1 MSTQISFP
9 VKSLFRHFQAS
20 IFIVATSLC
29 CLSCAAPHASPPIH
43 PALTGEKRDVHVG
56 EGDETTS
63 SHDTPPAPVP
73 PVYKTVTISSKE
85 LALPLH
91 LAGLVEPDFGKEV
104 DVTSRIAGRVQK
116 VLVRPGDNVVKH
128 SVMAIIDSKDVTELQ
143 AELIE
148 ADSKLKIAKAHQ
160 ERERMIYEEQVE
172 RPKGLIDAQTSFK
185 EERAKRDLAETEFK
199 RVEDLYREKISSGR
213 DFNAAKS
220 ALARAQASYEQSVAD
235 LERERHLYENRA
247 LMQHDF
253 QVAKAESARAKQHH
267 NTLMQRL
274 EFLGM
279 TQGMLEQMEKSGKLS
294 GEISITAPVAG
305 VVTRQEAEA
314 GEVVHSDKPMFTITD
329 LSSVVVRA
337 DVPELAVSRV
347 KLGSKVKI
355 KVLSY
360 PDETFIGNVNFISE
374 HVNPNTHTV
383 SISAQLNNISRRFK
397 KDMSAEIDLE
407 AQMAHVLICPKEAVI
422 EKQGKDQVLVQTRQ
436 GTFEAHDVFVGG
448 FAGDSAEIL
457 TGIEE
462 GDEVAVGD
470 GKPLTAH

>member
-1 MSTQISFP
+1 MAVSLGCVSCATPSKDVAIHPKLSGGNKEVATVTQIA
-9 VKSLFRHFQAS
+9 H
-20 IFIVATSLC
+20 
-29 CLSCAAPHASPPIH
+29 
-43 PALTGEKRDVHVG
+43 
-56 EGDETTS
+56 S
-63 SHDTPPAPVP
+63 SAP

-91 LAGLVEPDFGKEV
+91 LAGLIEPDFGKEV

-128 SVMAIIDSKDVTELQ
+128 SVMAMVDSKDVSELQ

-148 ADSKLKIAKAHQ
+148 AGSKLKIARAHQ
-160 ERERMIYEEQVE
+160 ERERMIYEEQIE
-172 RPKGLIDAQTSFK
+172 RPKALIDARTSFR
-185 EERAKRDLAETEFK
+185 EEKAKRDLAEAEFK

-213 DFNAAKS
+213 DFGAAKA
-220 ALARAQASYEQSVAD
+220 ALARSQAAYEQAVAD
-235 LERERHLYENRA
+235 LEREKHLYENRA

-253 QVAKAESARAKQHH
+253 QVAKAESARARQHH
-267 NTLMQRL
+267 DTLKQRL

-279 TQGMLEQMEKSGKLS
+279 TQSTIQQVEESGKLS
-294 GEISITAPVAG
+294 GEVAITAPIAG

-314 GEVVHSDKPMFTITD
+314 GEVVHPDKPMFTITD
-329 LSSVVVRA
+329 LSTVIVRA

-360 PDETFIGNVNFISE
+360 PNEEFVGNINFISE
-374 HVNPNTHTV
+374 HVNPVTHTL
-383 SISAQLNNISRRFK
+383 SIRAQLSNTSRRFK

-407 AQMAHVLICPKEAVI
+407 AQMAHVLICPKEALI
-422 EKQGKDQVLVQTRQ
+422 EKQGKDQVLVKTRQ
-436 GTFEAHDVFVGG
+436 GTFEEHDVFVGG
-448 FAGDSAEIL
+448 FADDSAEIL

-462 GDEVAVGD
+462 GDEVAIPD
-470 GKPLTAH
+470 NKPKN